1 MQAAMNIM
9 EGDLPQ
15 VMRVIKDDGET
26 SYGCCCCSP
35 CCTG

>member
-15 VMRVIKDDGET
+15 VMRVIKDDCET
-26 SYGCCCCSP
+26 SYGCCYCSP

>member
-15 VMRVIKDDGET
+15 VMRVIKDDGK
-26 SYGCCCCSP
+26 
-35 CCTG
+35 TGKAS